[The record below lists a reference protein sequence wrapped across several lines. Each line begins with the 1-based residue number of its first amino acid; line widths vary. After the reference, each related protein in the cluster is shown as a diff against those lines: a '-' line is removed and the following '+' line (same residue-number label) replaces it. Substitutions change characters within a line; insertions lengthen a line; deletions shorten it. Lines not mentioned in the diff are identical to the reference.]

1 MGKFYKINPTCPSC
15 HEEHM
20 WWQIKLTDEEQEKM
34 DKYVESNK
42 EKSSIE
48 LLLGEPGIIVTR
60 KLKCGCCGTE
70 FETQVG
76 LRECDEV
83 GYSDP
88 DCVRVGS
95 VSVF

>member
-48 LLLGEPGIIVTR
+48 LLLQRCT
-60 KLKCGCCGTE
+60 KGT
-70 FETQVG
+70 
-76 LRECDEV
+76 
-83 GYSDP
+83 
-88 DCVRVGS
+88 
-95 VSVF
+95 